1 MRFVTAVVS
10 AAIVY
15 LLLFIYATVDVMS
28 QPSTFEVVAE
38 PTRRRIL
45 DLLLTGERP
54 VGDLV
59 TDLDM
64 SQPGVSRHLRVLRDA
79 GLVTSRTDAQR
90 RLYAINPGPLAELE
104 EWLAPYRR
112 LWAGRLDQLA
122 AHLDDMTDEPGER

>member
-1 MRFVTAVVS
+1 LRFVTAVVS